1 MGLVHAE
8 IELINGRDV
17 DDFEEGRI
25 AENEVRRM
33 TVRMNVDSGA
43 IMLSINENIQHQLGL
58 RTREMRPCQLVDGSY
73 VDLPVVWPVMVRFG
87 NRKSVTGA
95 LVLPNNT
102 EPFLGAIPMEEMDL
116 LVDSARNRLI
126 SNPEHPN
133 EPVMA
138 LR

>member
-8 IELINGRDV
+8 IELINGRDM
-17 DDFEEGRI
+17 DDFEEGRVT
-25 AENEVRRM
+25 ENEVRRM
-33 TVRMNVDSGA
+33 VVRMNVDSGA

-58 RTREMRPCQLVDGSY
+58 RTREMRPCQLADGSY

-102 EPFLGAIPMEEMDL
+102 EPLLGAIPMEEMDL
-116 LVDSARNRLI
+116 LVDPARGRLI
-126 SNPEHPN
+126 PNPEHPN

>member
-8 IELINGRDV
+8 VELINGRDW
-17 DDFEEGRI
+17 DDYEEGQI
-25 AENEVRRM
+25 SGEEIRRM
-33 TVRMNVDSGA
+33 TVRMNVDTGA

-58 RTREMRPCQLVDGSY
+58 RTREMRPCQLADGSF
-73 VDLPVVWPVMVRFG
+73 VELPVVWPVMVRFG
-87 NRKSVTGA
+87 KRKSVTSA

-102 EPFLGAIPMEEMDL
+102 EPLLGAIPMEEMDL
-116 LVDSARNRLI
+116 LVDPGRNRLI
-126 SNPEHPN
+126 PNPEHPN

>member
-33 TVRMNVDSGA
+33 TVRMNVDSGV

-58 RTREMRPCQLVDGSY
+58 RTREMRPCQLADGSY

-102 EPFLGAIPMEEMDL
+102 EPLLGAIPMEEMDL

-126 SNPEHPN
+126 PNPEHPN

>member
-58 RTREMRPCQLVDGSY
+58 RTREMRPCQLADGSY

-102 EPFLGAIPMEEMDL
+102 EPLLGAIPKEEMDL

-126 SNPEHPN
+126 PNPEHPN

>member
-8 IELINGRDV
+8 IELINGRDA

-25 AENEVRRM
+25 AENEIRRM

-58 RTREMRPCQLVDGSY
+58 KTRETRPCPLADGSF

-87 NRKSVTGA
+87 KRKSVTSA

-102 EPFLGAIPMEEMDL
+102 EPLLGAIPMEEMDL
-116 LVDSARNRLI
+116 LVDPARNRLI
-126 SNPEHPN
+126 PNPEHPN

>member
-8 IELINGRDV
+8 IELVNGRDV
-17 DDFEEGRI
+17 DDFEDGRI
-25 AENEVRRM
+25 AENEIRRI

-43 IMLSINENIQHQLGL
+43 IMLFINENIQHQLGL
-58 RTREMRPCQLVDGSY
+58 RTREMRPCQLADGSY
-73 VDLPVVWPVMVRFG
+73 IDLPVVWPVMVRFG

-102 EPFLGAIPMEEMDL
+102 EPLLGAIPMEEMDL
-116 LVDSARNRLI
+116 LMDPARNRLI
-126 SNPEHPN
+126 PNPAHPN

>member
-8 IELINGRDV
+8 VELINGRDW
-17 DDFEEGRI
+17 DDCEEGQI
-25 AENEVRRM
+25 SEEEVRRM
-33 TVRMNVDSGA
+33 VVRMNVDSGA

-58 RTREMRPCQLVDGSY
+58 KTREMRPCQLADGSF
-73 VDLPVVWPVMVRFG
+73 VELPVVWPVMVRFG
-87 NRKSVTGA
+87 KRKSVTSA

-102 EPFLGAIPMEEMDL
+102 EPLLGAIPMEEMDL
-116 LVDSARNRLI
+116 LVDPARGRLI
-126 SNPEHPN
+126 PNPEHPN

>member
-8 IELINGRDV
+8 VELINGRDW

-25 AENEVRRM
+25 SEEKIRRM
-33 TVRMNVDSGA
+33 TVRMNVDTGA

-58 RTREMRPCQLVDGSY
+58 RTREMRPCQLADGSF
-73 VDLPVVWPVMVRFG
+73 VDLPVVWPVMVQFG
-87 NRKSVTGA
+87 KRKSVTSA

-102 EPFLGAIPMEEMDL
+102 EPLLGAIPMEEMDL
-116 LVDSARNRLI
+116 LVDPGRNRLI
-126 SNPEHPN
+126 PNPEHPN

>member
-8 IELINGRDV
+8 IELINGRDA
-17 DDFEEGRI
+17 DDFEDGLISESEIRS
-25 AENEVRRM
+25 M

-58 RTREMRPCQLVDGSY
+58 RTREMRPCQLADGSY

-87 NRKSVTGA
+87 KRKSVTGA
-95 LVLPNNT
+95 LVLPNDA
-102 EPFLGAIPMEEMDL
+102 EPLLGAIPMEEMDL
-116 LVDSARNRLI
+116 LIDPARGRLI
-126 SNPEHPN
+126 PNPEHPN

>member
-33 TVRMNVDSGA
+33 TVRMNVDSGV

-58 RTREMRPCQLVDGSY
+58 RTREMRPCQLADGSY

-87 NRKSVTGA
+87 NQKSVTGA

-102 EPFLGAIPMEEMDL
+102 EPLLGAIPMEEMDL

-126 SNPEHPN
+126 PNPEHPN